1 MLDNFKLKNWRP
13 ETLPLEQVHPSMN
26 MMYQEQ
32 KDKLKSKINKEYH
45 YSCLMMRFLSK
56 IKRKKDTQYNYS
68 CIVKIKGPTII

>member
-1 MLDNFKLKNWRP
+1 
-13 ETLPLEQVHPSMN
+13 MN